1 MKSRKILFILA
12 LFITAAM
19 VSCSSGEVFEE
30 EQEAKE
36 TELYLHSL
44 EDVEKDIDIQ

>member
-1 MKSRKILFILA
+1 MKSKKILFILA

-19 VSCSSGEVFEE
+19 VSCSPEEVFEE
-30 EQEAKE
+30 EQEIKE

-44 EDVEKDIDIQ
+44 EDAEKDIERL